1 MTEAPSAQDDMTTT
15 AAGVATATGATAGR
29 TITVDSAKELLKALA
44 GAAPGDRVELAPGSY
59 RWNEPVTLQAAGT
72 KEAPI
77 TVASARRGKAVLD
90 GTAGFAFGRAE
101 HLVIQ
106 GFQFRQRTPMEVPHT
121 ARHIRIT
128 RNLFEFDEP
137 AGKNSWLI
145 VRADHTRVDRN
156 AFRHKSAQGVF
167 LQIDGPGDTVA
178 RRVRVDRNLFHD
190 HRFTGGNGGEA
201 IRLGYGVKGPAVAEA
216 VIEDNLFLAAS
227 GDDEVV
233 SVKCSGN
240 VVRNNTVIGGSRG
253 SIVLR
258 SGDNTTVSGNFL
270 LGTAGI
276 RIYGDDHE
284 VFNNHIQGEGQLII
298 GPGDAKGEHR
308 PARRA
313 LVVHNTVVA
322 TAGQAALRVKSGEV
336 PPSSV
341 TVAANILVSD
351 GKAVQVPA
359 AKGFTWRGNV
369 TTKPQGDLPTSG
381 GVQADPRLKA
391 DRAGVL
397 RLTRESVKIPAVG
410 RVPDSFPQLR
420 NDINGRPRPSA
431 AHAGAEQF
439 EAEPSVTRVPLTT
452 EDVGPSSK

>member
-1 MTEAPSAQDDMTTT
+1 MTTT
-15 AAGVATATGATAGR
+15 SSADDGGTSAAAAAGR
-29 TITVDSAKELLKALA
+29 TVTVDSAEALLKAL
-44 GAAPGDRVELAPGSY
+44 GKAAPGDRVELAPGNY
-59 RWNEPVTLQAAGT
+59 DWGKPVVLQAAGT

-77 TVASARRGKAVLD
+77 TIASARRGGAVFD
-90 GTAGFAFGRAE
+90 GAASFAFGRAE

-106 GFQFRQRTPMEVPHT
+106 GFQFRQRTMLTVANT

-128 RNLFEFDEP
+128 RNLFEFDES
-137 AGKNSWLI
+137 GDKNTWLF
-145 VRADHTRVDRN
+145 VAADDTRVDRN
-156 AFRHKSAQGVF
+156 AFRNKSSQGVF

-178 RRVRVDRNLFHD
+178 RRVRVDRNLFHE
-190 HRFTGGNGGEA
+190 HRFGGSNGGEA
-201 IRLGYGVKGPAVAEA
+201 IRLGYGVKGPAVANA
-216 VIEDNLFLAAS
+216 VIEGNLFLAAS

-240 VVRNNTVIGGSRG
+240 VVRNNTITGGTRG

-258 SGDNTTVSGNFL
+258 SGDNSTVSGNFL

-284 VFNNHIQGEGQLII
+284 VFNNHLQGEGQLVI
-298 GPGDAKGEHR
+298 GPGDRGGEHR

-322 TAGQAALRVKSGEV
+322 TGGQAALRVKSGDV

-341 TVAANILVSD
+341 TVAGNILVSD

-359 AKGFTWRGNV
+359 AKDFTWRGNV
-369 TTKPQGDLPTSG
+369 VTESRGDLPASG

-391 DRAGVL
+391 DGTGVL
-397 RLTRESVKIPAVG
+397 RLTSASLKVPGLA
-410 RVPDSFPQLR
+410 RVPDSFPQAR
-420 NDINGRPRPSA
+420 TDINGRPRPEA
-431 AHAGAEQF
+431 GNAGAEQF
-439 EAEPSVTRVPLTT
+439 EATPTVTRAPLTT
-452 EDVGPSSK
+452 DEVGPSSK